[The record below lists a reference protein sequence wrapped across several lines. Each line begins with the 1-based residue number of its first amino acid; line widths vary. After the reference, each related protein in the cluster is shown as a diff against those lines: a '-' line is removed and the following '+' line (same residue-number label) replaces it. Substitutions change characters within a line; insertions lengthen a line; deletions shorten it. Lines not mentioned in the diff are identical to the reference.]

1 MVDFSSVDIIL
12 KYFTPE
18 QKAKEQLEMLGPLY
32 HNLNQNV
39 NVISR
44 KDIDSLYLHHV
55 LHSLAL
61 CKFNRFKP
69 NSKILDLG
77 TGGGFPG
84 IPLAIMYPNCQFTL
98 IDGTHKK
105 IQIVKTVVETLDLT
119 NVTAE
124 AIRAEDLSG
133 CFDFIVS
140 RAVASAP
147 KIWNWCKHLIPARR
161 RKTTVSQEPNVF
173 LLKGGD
179 LQDELKSFHLNYTL
193 HPIQLYFEEAYFR
206 EKYILAC

>member
-1 MVDFSSVDIIL
+1 MVDPSADIIW
-12 KYFTPE
+12 KYINPE
-18 QKAKEQLEMLGPLY
+18 QKERDKIEMLGSLY
-32 HNLNQNV
+32 LDLNQKV

-44 KDIDSLYLHHV
+44 KDIGSLYLHHV

-61 CKFNRFKP
+61 YKYDRFKP
-69 NSKILDLG
+69 GSRILDMG

-84 IPLAIMYPNCQFTL
+84 VPLAIMYPDCQFTL

-105 IQIVKTVVETLDLT
+105 IQIVKTVIDQLSLT

-124 AIRAEDLSG
+124 AIRAEDYKGS
-133 CFDFIVS
+133 FDFVVS

-147 KIWNWCKHLIPARR
+147 KIWNWCKHLLPSKKRNAI
-161 RKTTVSQEPNVF
+161 TNTGPNVF
-173 LLKGGD
+173 LLKGGN
-179 LQDELKSFHLNYTL
+179 LHAELKSFHLNYTL

-206 EKYILAC
+206 EKYILAF